1 MAEVTRKRTGE
12 LLRKLFEI
20 LMASPEGVAAGEA
33 IKRLADSV
41 TMSPYEAGVYEPSGT
56 RRFEKIVRFGTV
68 DCVKAGWLVK
78 HKGTW
83 SVTDAGVRAYNTIA
97 EPDAFYRE
105 AVRLYQQWRAS
116 QPDRNEK
123 PTVEAATEEQSSDKS
138 ASITFE
144 EAEEQAWGEIEQFLT
159 TMSPYEFQNLVGD
172 LLKAMGYFLSWI
184 APPGKDGGV
193 DIIAHTDPLGTIAP
207 RIKVQ
212 VKRMASQKVDSDGLK
227 SFMAIINDDDVGL
240 FISVSG
246 FTRDAEGFARS
257 QERRKITL
265 IDLER
270 LVDLWVQFYGK
281 LDDVARQRFPLTPIH
296 FLTPSS

>member
-97 EPDAFYRE
+97 EPDAFYRK

-123 PTVEAATEEQSSDKS
+123 PTIEAATEEQSSDKS

-144 EAEEQAWGEIEQFLT
+144 EAEEQAWGDRTIPHDDESVRIPELGRR
-159 TMSPYEFQNLVGD
+159 SVEGYGLLLV
-172 LLKAMGYFLSWI
+172 
-184 APPGKDGGV
+184 V
-193 DIIAHTDPLGTIAP
+193 DRAP
-207 RIKVQ
+207 REGW
-212 VKRMASQKVDSDGLK
+212 RRRHHCSQRSPRNYSSSHQGP
-227 SFMAIINDDDVGL
+227 SEAN
-240 FISVSG
+240 
-246 FTRDAEGFARS
+246 GFAES
-257 QERRKITL
+257 
-265 IDLER
+265 
-270 LVDLWVQFYGK
+270 
-281 LDDVARQRFPLTPIH
+281 
-296 FLTPSS
+296 